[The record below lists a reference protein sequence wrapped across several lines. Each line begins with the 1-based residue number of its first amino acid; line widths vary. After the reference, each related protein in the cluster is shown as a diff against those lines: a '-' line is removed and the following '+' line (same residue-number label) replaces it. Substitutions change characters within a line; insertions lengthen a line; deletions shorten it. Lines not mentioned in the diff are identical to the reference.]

1 MLKDKSQVEE
11 KLVNVAKELAK
22 HHERKEPKW
31 CPVIYI
37 DDPITGGVIGIKIK
51 NAYEDQH
58 TID

>member
-11 KLVNVAKELAK
+11 KLVSVAKELAK

-51 NAYEDQH
+51 NAYED
-58 TID
+58 